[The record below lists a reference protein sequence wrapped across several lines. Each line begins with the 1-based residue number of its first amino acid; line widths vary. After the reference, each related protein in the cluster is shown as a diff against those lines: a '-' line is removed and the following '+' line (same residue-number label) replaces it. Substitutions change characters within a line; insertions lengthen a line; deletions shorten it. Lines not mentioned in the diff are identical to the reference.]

1 MLPELRPFPQRFN
14 YRYIV
19 VNKSRLGRQRNAIR
33 QPMKKLFA
41 LILWTA
47 ALAPLTAQ
55 SQQQP
60 GTLAGFLS
68 GQGLVGAKLER
79 RFENHLCVPVAINSK
94 RAALMIDTG
103 APVTIIDKNSA
114 GTFGLK
120 VENTTINVGRIFGM
134 RWERYGVSVAKSIAM
149 GNCVVT
155 NVPVALADTSDM
167 NPDAPAPAIGTHIT
181 TVNRLPH
188 LNGLLGVREMSKFGM
203 IIDCARQM
211 LYINP
216 NGPSA
221 EVSQK
226 LAGLLS
232 DRGFT
237 RIAMRRNSTNHLE
250 VASVLN
256 GHPTRMIVDTGAAV
270 TTVDRTMASQAG
282 VGIAGTRFVEDAGE
296 GRIERLGT
304 GEVNELKIGDYTIPR
319 ATVSVV
325 NVSGTMLHSKSAE
338 ESNSGL
344 IGAEYLAWNF
354 AVIDVG
360 GMALYLRH
368 PDTR

>member
-1 MLPELRPFPQRFN
+1 
-14 YRYIV
+14 
-19 VNKSRLGRQRNAIR
+19 
-33 QPMKKLFA
+33 MKKLFA
-41 LILWTA
+41 LILSVV
-47 ALAPLTAQ
+47 ALAPFTAQ

-60 GTLAGFLS
+60 GTLVGYLS
-68 GQGLVGAKLER
+68 GQGLVGVKLER
-79 RFENHLCVPVAINSK
+79 RFENHLFVPVSINNT

-120 VENTTINVGRIFGM
+120 VENTTINVGRIFGK
-134 RWERYGVSVAKSIAM
+134 RWERYGVSVAKSIGL

-167 NPDAPAPAIGTHIT
+167 NPDAPAPAVGTHISAIS
-181 TVNRLPH
+181 RFPH
-188 LNGLLGVREMSKFGM
+188 LNGLLGAREMSKFGM

-216 NGPSA
+216 NGPSGP
-221 EVSQK
+221 VSQK
-226 LAGLLS
+226 LASFLS
-232 DRGFT
+232 GRGFT
-237 RIAMRRNSTNHLE
+237 RIPMRLDSGNHLE
-250 VASVLN
+250 VPAVLN

-270 TTVDRTMASQAG
+270 TTVDKTMASQAG
-282 VGIAGTRFVEDAGE
+282 VSIAGTRFVQDAGE
-296 GRIERLGT
+296 GRAERLGT
-304 GEVNELKIGDYTIPR
+304 GDIKELAIGEFTIPR
-319 ATVSVV
+319 ANVGVV
-325 NVSGTMLHSKSAE
+325 NVAGEMLHSKSAE

-344 IGAEYLAWNF
+344 FGAEYLAWNF

>member
-1 MLPELRPFPQRFN
+1 
-14 YRYIV
+14 
-19 VNKSRLGRQRNAIR
+19 
-33 QPMKKLFA
+33 MKKLFV

-47 ALAPLTAQ
+47 ALAPFIAQ

-68 GQGLVGAKLER
+68 GQGLVGVKLER
-79 RFENHLCVPVAINSK
+79 RFGNHFFVPVSINNK

-120 VENTTINVGRIFGM
+120 VENTTITVGRIFGK
-134 RWERYGVSVAKSIAM
+134 RWERYGLSLAKSIAL

-167 NPDAPAPAIGTHIT
+167 NPDAPAAATGTHISA
-181 TVNRLPH
+181 VNRLPH
-188 LNGLLGVREMSKFGM
+188 LNGLLGAREMSKFGM

-216 NGPSA
+216 NGLSTA
-221 EVSQK
+221 ASQK
-226 LAGLLS
+226 LASFLS
-232 DRGFT
+232 GRGFS
-237 RIAMRRNSTNHLE
+237 RIPMRLTSGNHLE
-250 VASVLN
+250 VPAVLN
-256 GHPTRMIVDTGAAV
+256 SHPTRLIVDTGAAV
-270 TTVDRTMASQAG
+270 TTLDKRMASQAG
-282 VGIAGTRFVEDAGE
+282 VNMAGTEFVEDAGK
-296 GRIERLGT
+296 GRVERLRT
-304 GEVNELKIGDYTIPR
+304 GDIKELTIRDFTIPK
-319 ATVSVV
+319 ATVGVV
-325 NVSGTMLHSKSAE
+325 NVSGDVLHSKNKE

-344 IGAEYLAWNF
+344 IGAEHLAWNF

-368 PDTR
+368 PDSR

>member
-1 MLPELRPFPQRFN
+1 
-14 YRYIV
+14 
-19 VNKSRLGRQRNAIR
+19 

-41 LILWTA
+41 LLLSVAT
-47 ALAPLTAQ
+47 LVPFGAQ

-60 GTLAGFLS
+60 NTLAGFLS
-68 GQGLVGAKLER
+68 GQGLVGVKLER
-79 RFENHLCVPVAINSK
+79 RYGNHLFVPSTINNK

-120 VENTTINVGRIFGM
+120 VENTTVNVGRIFGK
-134 RWERYGVSVAKSIAM
+134 RWEHYGVSVAKSIAL

-167 NPDAPAPAIGTHIT
+167 NADAPAAATGTHISE
-181 TVNRLPH
+181 VNRLPH
-188 LNGLLGVREMSKFGM
+188 LNGLLGAREMSKFGM
-203 IIDCARQM
+203 VIDCARQM

-216 NGPSA
+216 NGPSGP
-221 EVSQK
+221 VSQK
-226 LAGLLS
+226 LASFLS
-232 DRGFT
+232 GRGFT
-237 RIAMRRNSTNHLE
+237 RIPMRLNSGNHLE
-250 VASVLN
+250 VAAVLN
-256 GHPTRMIVDTGAAV
+256 GHSTRMIVDTGAAV
-270 TTVDRTMASQAG
+270 TTMDKTMASKAG
-282 VGIAGTRFVEDAGE
+282 VSISGTRFAEDAGE
-296 GRIERLGT
+296 GRVERLGT
-304 GEVNELKIGDYTIPR
+304 GDIKELTIGDFTIPR
-319 ATVSVV
+319 ATVGVV
-325 NVSGTMLHSKSAE
+325 NVSGEMLHSKSAE

-368 PDTR
+368 PDAR

>member
-1 MLPELRPFPQRFN
+1 
-14 YRYIV
+14 
-19 VNKSRLGRQRNAIR
+19 
-33 QPMKKLFA
+33 MKKLFA

-47 ALAPLTAQ
+47 ALTPFTAQ

-68 GQGLVGAKLER
+68 GQGLAGAKLER
-79 RFENHLCVPVAINSK
+79 RFGNHLFVPASINNK
-94 RAALMIDTG
+94 HAALMIDTG

-120 VENTTINVGRIFGM
+120 VENTTINVGRIFGK
-134 RWERYGVSVAKSIAM
+134 RWERYGVSLAKSIAM

-155 NVPVALADTSDM
+155 NVPVALADTSDL
-167 NPDAPAPAIGTHIT
+167 NPDAPAAVTGTHISA
-181 TVNRLPH
+181 VNRLPH
-188 LNGLLGVREMSKFGM
+188 VNGLLGAREMNKFGM

-216 NGPSA
+216 NGPNA
-221 EVSQK
+221 AVSQK
-226 LAGLLS
+226 LASFLS
-232 DRGFT
+232 GRGFT
-237 RIAMRRNSTNHLE
+237 RIPMRLDSGNHLE
-250 VASVLN
+250 VPVVLN
-256 GHPTRMIVDTGAAV
+256 GHPTRLILDTGAAV
-270 TTVDRTMASQAG
+270 TTLDRRMASQAG
-282 VGIAGTRFVEDAGE
+282 VSIGGTAFVEDAGE
-296 GRIERLGT
+296 GRVERLGT
-304 GEVNELKIGDYTIPR
+304 GDIKDLTIGDFTIPT
-319 ATVSVV
+319 ATVGVV
-325 NVSGTMLHSKSAE
+325 NVSGEMLHSKSAE

-368 PDTR
+368 PDSR

>member
-1 MLPELRPFPQRFN
+1 
-14 YRYIV
+14 
-19 VNKSRLGRQRNAIR
+19 
-33 QPMKKLFA
+33 MKKLLA
-41 LILWTA
+41 LILSVA
-47 ALAPLTAQ
+47 ALVPFPAQ
-55 SQQQP
+55 SQQPP

-68 GQGLVGAKLER
+68 GQGLIGAKLER
-79 RFENHLCVPVAINSK
+79 RYGNHLFVPTSINNK

-114 GTFGLK
+114 GTFGLN
-120 VENTTINVGRIFGM
+120 VENTTVNVGRIVGK

-221 EVSQK
+221 PVSQK
-226 LAGLLS
+226 LASFLS
-232 DRGFT
+232 GRGFT
-237 RIAMRRNSTNHLE
+237 RIAMRLDSGNHLE
-250 VASVLN
+250 VPAVLN
-256 GHPTRMIVDTGAAV
+256 GHPTRMIVATGAAV
-270 TTVDRTMASQAG
+270 TTVDKTMASQAG
-282 VGIAGTRFVEDAGE
+282 VSIGGTGFVEDAGE

-304 GEVNELKIGDYTIPR
+304 GDIKELTIGSFTIPR
-319 ATVSVV
+319 ASVGVV
-325 NVSGTMLHSKSAE
+325 NVSGDVLHSKNE
-338 ESNSGL
+338 GESNSGL
-344 IGAEYLAWNF
+344 LGAEYLA
-354 AVIDVG
+354 
-360 GMALYLRH
+360 
-368 PDTR
+368 

>member
-1 MLPELRPFPQRFN
+1 
-14 YRYIV
+14 
-19 VNKSRLGRQRNAIR
+19 
-33 QPMKKLFA
+33 PMKKLFA

-79 RFENHLCVPVAINSK
+79 RFENHLFVPVAINSK

-120 VENTTINVGRIFGM
+120 VESTTINVGRVFGT
-134 RWERYGVSVAKSIAM
+134 RWEHYGVSVAKSIAM
-149 GNCVVT
+149 GNCMVT
-155 NVPVALADTSDM
+155 NVPAA
-167 NPDAPAPAIGTHIT
+167 
-181 TVNRLPH
+181 
-188 LNGLLGVREMSKFGM
+188 
-203 IIDCARQM
+203 
-211 LYINP
+211 
-216 NGPSA
+216 
-221 EVSQK
+221 
-226 LAGLLS
+226 
-232 DRGFT
+232 
-237 RIAMRRNSTNHLE
+237 
-250 VASVLN
+250 LN

-282 VGIAGTRFVEDAGE
+282 IGIAGTRFVEDAGE
-296 GRIERLGT
+296 GRIERFGT
-304 GEVNELKIGDYTIPR
+304 GEVNELKIGDYIIPR

-360 GMALYLRH
+360 GMA
-368 PDTR
+368 

>member
-1 MLPELRPFPQRFN
+1 
-14 YRYIV
+14 
-19 VNKSRLGRQRNAIR
+19 
-33 QPMKKLFA
+33 MKKLSA
-41 LILWTA
+41 LILSA
-47 ALAPLTAQ
+47 VVLAPFTAQ

-68 GQGLVGAKLER
+68 GQGLAGVKLER
-79 RFENHLCVPVAINSK
+79 RFENHLFVPASINNK

-120 VENTTINVGRIFGM
+120 VENTTINVGRIFGK
-134 RWERYGVSVAKSIAM
+134 RSEHYGVSVAKSIAL

-167 NPDAPAPAIGTHIT
+167 NPDAPAAATGTHIT
-181 TVNRLPH
+181 TVNRFPH
-188 LNGLLGVREMSKFGM
+188 LNGLLGAREMSKFGM

-216 NGPSA
+216 NGPSGSA
-221 EVSQK
+221 SQK
-226 LAGLLS
+226 VASFLS
-232 DRGFT
+232 GRGFT
-237 RIAMRRNSTNHLE
+237 RIPMRLNSGNHLE
-250 VASVLN
+250 VPAVLN

-270 TTVDRTMASQAG
+270 TTVDKTMASQAG
-282 VGIAGTRFVEDAGE
+282 VSISGTRFAEDAGE
-296 GRIERLGT
+296 GRVERLGSGDIKEMT
-304 GEVNELKIGDYTIPR
+304 IGDFTIPK
-319 ATVSVV
+319 ASVSVV
-325 NVSGTMLHSKSAE
+325 NVSGEMLHSKSPE
-338 ESNSGL
+338 ESDSGL

-354 AVIDVG
+354 ALIDVG

-368 PDTR
+368 PDSR

>member
-1 MLPELRPFPQRFN
+1 MRRH
-14 YRYIV
+14 V
-19 VNKSRLGRQRNAIR
+19 IR

-41 LILWTA
+41 LILWIETLTPFTA
-47 ALAPLTAQ
+47 E
-55 SQQQP
+55 SQPPP

-68 GQGLVGAKLER
+68 GQGLAGAKLER
-79 RFENHLCVPVAINSK
+79 RFGNHLFVPASVNNK
-94 RAALMIDTG
+94 HAALMIDTG

-114 GTFGLK
+114 GTFGLN
-120 VENTTINVGRIFGM
+120 VENTTINVGRIFGR
-134 RWERYGVSVAKSIAM
+134 RWEHYGVSVAKSIAL

-167 NPDAPAPAIGTHIT
+167 NADGPGAATGTHISA
-181 TVNRLPH
+181 VNRLPH
-188 LNGLLGVREMSKFGM
+188 LNGLLGAREMSKFGM
-203 IIDCARQM
+203 IIDCAHQM

-282 VGIAGTRFVEDAGE
+282 LSVGGTRFVEDAGE

-319 ATVSVV
+319 
-325 NVSGTMLHSKSAE
+325 
-338 ESNSGL
+338 
-344 IGAEYLAWNF
+344 
-354 AVIDVG
+354 
-360 GMALYLRH
+360 
-368 PDTR
+368 